1 VGPRHWQNG
10 QRYTTPGLALIAM
23 VFFRAT
29 RSDAK
34 SGVRKGNA
42 LPARRFESAPFAGTL
57 AHQAF
62 AAELSTHASHRD
74 DAILRKHGVT
84 DIAASI
90 QDDGAALSPA
100 SVFNGL
106 AAQVVFFKAFIV
118 DLVGTHVFH
127 AAANRLAKRGS
138 SMN

>member
-1 VGPRHWQNG
+1 MKFAKGGDHDKEPSAALPGLLVGSSPSVGPRHWQNG

-62 AAELSTHASHRD
+62 AAELST
-74 DAILRKHGVT
+74 
-84 DIAASI
+84 
-90 QDDGAALSPA
+90 
-100 SVFNGL
+100 
-106 AAQVVFFKAFIV
+106 
-118 DLVGTHVFH
+118 
-127 AAANRLAKRGS
+127 
-138 SMN
+138 